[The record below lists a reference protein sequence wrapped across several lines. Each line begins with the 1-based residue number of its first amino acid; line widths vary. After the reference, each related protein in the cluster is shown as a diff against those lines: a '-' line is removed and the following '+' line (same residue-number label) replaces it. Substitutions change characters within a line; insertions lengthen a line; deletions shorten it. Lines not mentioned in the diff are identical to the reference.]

1 MRIKSILVNRADSEA
16 DAVED
21 TRPTILMLEFG
32 EETRF
37 TTKIF
42 GRRHINTMI
51 LKSRRASNCRKS
63 GNIITGS
70 RRVAIRE
77 LNPLQKRPGRTCGMA
92 IPTAKKV
99 KQVLLPV
106 FLITLELGQPQIGV
120 SPFSESGRFVI
131 TGESKINT
139 HKKKSRYQFG
149 GVTRVEDVSA
159 QDSHQTIARSLQV
172 QAPPKPIPHYIFTDF
187 VENSRNTNQLLN
199 EFCQFQRKS
208 LVFLD
213 VAAKESYKN
222 YSIMA
227 SVDGF
232 DYAPA
237 EAWKKKIAKEAA
249 SRNAL
254 KRLLIEY
261 YGDMGDLP
269 KVEQLKNMKE
279 GDEKISRD
287 QDHPT
292 RYRPMPRIGM
302 NELGLGL
309 ITLYPE
315 PHEGGHG
322 DTESNLIIGSVW
334 EKMAELRMD
343 RDGFKD
349 DIVAVVI
356 RWSGVFAAR
365 DPLVVSIATGSPMKE
380 ATDFKEEHRDLAG
393 KWGRVL
399 QDTSPWSL
407 ARRGLKR
414 YLLHEASKFYTLQ
427 YENKFD
433 EYFSIF
439 EIPANNSSSQVLALK
454 EGIEFVYFATSKS
467 ISFNKENI
475 IIVIV

>member
-1 MRIKSILVNRADSEA
+1 MLILSQ
-16 DAVED
+16 
-21 TRPTILMLEFG
+21 MQLEI
-32 EETRF
+32 EETRS
-37 TTKIF
+37 TAKMF
-42 GRRHINTMI
+42 GQWLISTLIR
-51 LKSRRASNCRKS
+51 KSRRASNCLKF
-63 GNIITGS
+63 GNIIIDS
-70 RRVAIRE
+70 RKVEIRE
-77 LNPLQKRPGRTCGMA
+77 SSLLLKRLGQTCGMA
-92 IPTAKKV
+92 IPLAKKV
-99 KQVLLPV
+99 KKLRYRSFTVQ
-106 FLITLELGQPQIGV
+106 LGQPQIGV

-131 TGESKINT
+131 TGESKIVT
-139 HKKKSRYQFG
+139 HKKKKRYQFG
-149 GVTRVEDVSA
+149 GVTRVADVSA

-208 LVFLD
+208 LKFLD

-322 DTESNLIIGSVW
+322 DTESNLIIGSIW

-343 RDGFKD
+343 KDGFKD

-365 DPLVVSIATGSPMKE
+365 DPLVVSIATGSRMKE

-467 ISFNKENI
+467 LSLSSEKLLFRCSRNAR
-475 IIVIV
+475 